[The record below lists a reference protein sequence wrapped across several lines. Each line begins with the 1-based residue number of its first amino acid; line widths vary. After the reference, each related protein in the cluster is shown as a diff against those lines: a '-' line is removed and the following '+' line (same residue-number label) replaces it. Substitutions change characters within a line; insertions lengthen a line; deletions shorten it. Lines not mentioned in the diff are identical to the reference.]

1 MKRRSHHKAAARA
14 SYALQREFKA
24 ANEAAGASSKEAIA
38 FPRDFDFRSYL
49 QNTKFQTSID
59 ACGAEPDIAVIAM
72 CAAEPIGGAISPQ
85 AFRLLME
92 CQAWQPQ
99 TLDLDAM
106 CALARAAVRSTVE
119 RRACAHEVAIL
130 KASDAEIDR
139 THAIYRA
146 YRRDV
151 DAIFRRLSD
160 A

>member
-14 SYALQREFKA
+14 SYALQREFKV
-24 ANEAAGASSKEAIA
+24 ANEAA
-38 FPRDFDFRSYL
+38 
-49 QNTKFQTSID
+49 
-59 ACGAEPDIAVIAM
+59 
-72 CAAEPIGGAISPQ
+72 AAPIGGAITPQ
-85 AFRLLME
+85 AFRKLIEALAQE
-92 CQAWQPQ
+92 SQPPR
-99 TLDLDAM
+99 LDLDAL
-106 CALARAAVRSTVE
+106 CAQARAAVRSTVE

-151 DAIFRRLSD
+151 DAIFRRLSN